1 MAMRSPKI
9 TYVDRLQPTSL
20 EWNLFPKVSTPSV
33 IPEVMTPEPS
43 VPLWLQGAR
52 IMLREPSATAST
64 SKCFCPPPP
73 WMDAPSRPERQP
85 ESGHQANTEKKESK
99 EKAAKTPDGAA
110 APSKPSDFRC
120 PDPRADSQDQQSRS
134 PGHPKG
140 VHGVRMASSETK
152 AADQAETE
160 DEMSIKRKNILVN
173 EVERIFAIKERKHKF
188 DWIPILGLE
197 SGFRERD
204 MDRRKRALLLIL
216 HPDKSAKFAKH
227 AGGEERLK
235 TAYDFV
241 DVAYLDAKKWLD
253 QKNNGYLPPW
263 ERDPF
268 SQAAAQPWQPPTRA
282 RPAAWTHGTYG
293 ASVSPRPPTTPTTT
307 PTTPTTPRAKTPPPR
322 KAAPPPPKE
331 NFNKASKRPF

>member
-1 MAMRSPKI
+1 
-9 TYVDRLQPTSL
+9 
-20 EWNLFPKVSTPSV
+20 
-33 IPEVMTPEPS
+33 
-43 VPLWLQGAR
+43 
-52 IMLREPSATAST
+52 MLREPSELPGST

-73 WMDAPSRPERQP
+73 WSHDGATGLPRQRPDGKG
-85 ESGHQANTEKKESK
+85 GHEKTTEKKESK
-99 EKAAKTPDGAA
+99 EQAKTPGAA
-110 APSKPSDFRC
+110 PAPSKPSDFRC
-120 PDPRADSQDQQSRS
+120 PDPRADSQDQQSHS

-140 VHGVRMASSETK
+140 VHRVRTASSQRSNTETK

-160 DEMSIKRKNILVN
+160 DQMDIKRKNILVN

-197 SGFRERD
+197 SGFKERD
-204 MDRRKRALLLIL
+204 LDRRKRALLLIL

-227 AGGEERLK
+227 AGEERLK

-268 SQAAAQPWQPPTRA
+268 SQAAQPWQPPTRA
-282 RPAAWTHGTYG
+282 RPGPAWTHGSYG
-293 ASVSPRPPTTPTTT
+293 ASVSPHPPTTPTTT
-307 PTTPTTPRAKTPPPR
+307 PTTPTTPRAKTPTPPR
-322 KAAPPPPKE
+322 KAAPPPPPE
-331 NFNKASKRPF
+331 NFNKANKMPS